1 MTTVHFAA
9 TVVSVTIII
18 KLRRKR
24 WAGPVARMVENG
36 VYRVSVVKPEGKVPP
51 ERPWRRWEGN
61 IKMDHQD
68 VVCGGLEWMDLA
80 QDLPLIDQLV
90 KQ

>member
-1 MTTVHFAA
+1 M
-9 TVVSVTIII
+9 
-18 KLRRKR
+18 
-24 WAGPVARMVENG
+24 
-36 VYRVSVVKPEGKVPP
+36 YRVSVVKPEGKGPP